1 MVNKS
6 FTPTHP
12 GEVIKDELIARGI
25 PQKEFAERI
34 GVPYTMLNDI
44 LNERRPL
51 SVPVALF
58 IESAL
63 GISAE
68 LLIGLQS
75 DYTMQ
80 KTRNDAE
87 VIRKLNRVFPYSSR
101 AMYLNDTGGRDY
113 DPNIKTSDLVQGYGK
128 RK

>member
-1 MVNKS
+1 MANKE

-25 PQKEFAERI
+25 TQKEFAERI

-51 SVPVALF
+51 SASVALY
-58 IESAL
+58 IETAL
-63 GISAE
+63 GISAD
-68 LLIGLQS
+68 LLMGLQS

-80 KTRNDAE
+80 TARNNTE
-87 VIRKLNRVFPYSSR
+87 IKRNMRRVRPYQPVVV
-101 AMYLNDTGGRDY
+101 A
-113 DPNIKTSDLVQGYGK
+113 PAFA
-128 RK
+128 

>member
-1 MVNKS
+1 MVQKN

-12 GEVIKDELIARGI
+12 GEVIKDELIARRI
-25 PQKEFAERI
+25 SQKEFAGRI

-51 SVPVALF
+51 SATTALL

-63 GISAE
+63 GISAD
-68 LLIGLQS
+68 LLMGLQT

-80 KTRNDAE
+80 CARNDAE
-87 VIRKLNRVFPYSSR
+87 VKRKMRRVRPYSSPASPVIASR
-101 AMYLNDTGGRDY
+101 
-113 DPNIKTSDLVQGYGK
+113 
-128 RK
+128 

>member
-1 MVNKS
+1 MAHEN

-25 PQKEFAERI
+25 SQKEFAQRI

-51 SVPVALF
+51 SAATALY

-63 GISAE
+63 GISAD
-68 LLIGLQS
+68 LLMGLQA
-75 DYTMQ
+75 DYNMQ
-80 KTRNDAE
+80 IARNDAK
-87 VIRKLNRVFPYSSR
+87 V
-101 AMYLNDTGGRDY
+101 
-113 DPNIKTSDLVQGYGK
+113 K
-128 RK
+128 RKMRSVTPYPSVVIQRA

>member
-1 MVNKS
+1 MANKG

-25 PQKEFAERI
+25 TQKEFAERI

-51 SVPVALF
+51 SASVALY

-63 GISAE
+63 GISAD
-68 LLIGLQS
+68 LLMGLQL

-80 KTRNDAE
+80 SARNNVE
-87 VIRKLNRVFPYSSR
+87 IKRKLRKVRPYQPMTLTP
-101 AMYLNDTGGRDY
+101 ATA
-113 DPNIKTSDLVQGYGK
+113 
-128 RK
+128 

>member
-1 MVNKS
+1 MVQNK

-25 PQKEFAERI
+25 SQKDFAGRI

-51 SVPVALF
+51 SASTALL
-58 IESAL
+58 IETAL

-68 LLIGLQS
+68 LLMGLQS
-75 DYTMQ
+75 DYNMQ
-80 KTRNDAE
+80 RARNDAD
-87 VIRKLNRVFPYSSR
+87 V
-101 AMYLNDTGGRDY
+101 
-113 DPNIKTSDLVQGYGK
+113 K
-128 RK
+128 RKIRRVRPYTSSNTLVTVSRQ

>member
-1 MVNKS
+1 MTSKK

-25 PQKEFAERI
+25 SQKDFAGRI
-34 GVPYTMLNDI
+34 GIPYTMLNDI

-51 SVPVALF
+51 TVPTALY

-63 GISAE
+63 GISAD
-68 LLIGLQS
+68 LLMGLQS

-80 KTRNDAE
+80 RTRNDKE
-87 VIRKLNRVFPYSSR
+87 IIRRMRSVQPYLSPVTPAR
-101 AMYLNDTGGRDY
+101 AL
-113 DPNIKTSDLVQGYGK
+113 
-128 RK
+128 

>member
-1 MVNKS
+1 MEHKN

-25 PQKEFAERI
+25 SQKDFAGHI

-51 SVPVALF
+51 SATVALF

-63 GISAE
+63 GISAD
-68 LLIGLQS
+68 LLMGIQS

-80 KTRNDAE
+80 RARNDE
-87 VIRKLNRVFPYSSR
+87 KI
-101 AMYLNDTGGRDY
+101 
-113 DPNIKTSDLVQGYGK
+113 K
-128 RK
+128 RKIRRVHPYTTVTATAV

>member
-1 MVNKS
+1 MADKG

-25 PQKEFAERI
+25 TQKEFAGRI

-51 SVPVALF
+51 SASVALYV
-58 IESAL
+58 ETAL
-63 GISAE
+63 GISAD
-68 LLIGLQS
+68 LLMGLQS

-80 KTRNDAE
+80 VARNDSE
-87 VIRKLNRVFPYSSR
+87 IKRRIRRVQPYR
-101 AMYLNDTGGRDY
+101 PAAVT
-113 DPNIKTSDLVQGYGK
+113 PAFA
-128 RK
+128 

>member
-1 MVNKS
+1 MASKN

-25 PQKEFAERI
+25 SQKDFAERI
-34 GVPYTMLNDI
+34 GIPYTMLNDI

-51 SVPVALF
+51 TAPTALY

-63 GISAE
+63 GISAD
-68 LLIGLQS
+68 LLMGLQA

-80 KTRNDAE
+80 RTRNDKE
-87 VIRKLNRVFPYSSR
+87 IIKKMRRVQPYHSSTAPAR
-101 AMYLNDTGGRDY
+101 A
-113 DPNIKTSDLVQGYGK
+113 
-128 RK
+128 